1 MLDEKHNNNYYG
13 RSNTHVCS
21 NHQTEHN
28 YYSRNHNEIRLFSCS
43 SQHKLTLRATNLML
57 LFTWPHSRKWSMQSM
72 LQTSSALI
80 TQTNV
85 FEKTFVDYQSMMG
98 RCASNIAQQ
107 GPKMARRA
115 YNRGYQFSLILIRRP
130 ARRRMQRIKLALIH
144 YSNSSS
150 RVPSICRKSMDV
162 SNNNNNRS
170 S

>member
-115 YNRGYQFSLILIRRP
+115 YNRGYQCFIDTDTTASSASDAKNQIGSYSLQQQQQQSAVNLPEINGCV
-130 ARRRMQRIKLALIH
+130 QQQQ
-144 YSNSSS
+144 
-150 RVPSICRKSMDV
+150 
-162 SNNNNNRS
+162 
-170 S
+170 